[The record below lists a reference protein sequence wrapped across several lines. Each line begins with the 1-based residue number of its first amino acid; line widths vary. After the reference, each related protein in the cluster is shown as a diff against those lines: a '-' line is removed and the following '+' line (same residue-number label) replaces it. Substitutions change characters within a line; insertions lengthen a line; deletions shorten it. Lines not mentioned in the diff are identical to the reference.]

1 MKGNVVKTPDQR
13 AGELLLMERCRG
25 LSSART
31 IEFLA
36 TEGLISYPHL
46 KAFIARESVE
56 RLVGRGLKKG
66 DAVQVV
72 AESMGCSEATVRN
85 YIYYNYK

>member
-1 MKGNVVKTPDQR
+1 MKTSVVKTPDQR
-13 AGELLLMERCRG
+13 AGEVLLMERCRG

-31 IEFLA
+31 IEFLVNK
-36 TEGLISYPHL
+36 GLISHTHL

-56 RLVGRGLKKG
+56 RLVAKGVKKG
-66 DAVQVV
+66 EAMSAV
-72 AESMGCSEATVRN
+72 AEAMGCSEATVKN

>member
-1 MKGNVVKTPDQR
+1 MKTSVVKTPDQR
-13 AGELLLMERCRG
+13 AGEVLLMERCRG

-36 TEGLISYPHL
+36 DEGLISYTHL

-56 RLVGRGLKKG
+56 RLVARGLKKG
-66 DAVQVV
+66 DAMQAV
-72 AESMGCSEATVRN
+72 AEAMNCSEATVRN
-85 YIYYNYK
+85 YIYNNYK